1 MPTFVSRREAL
12 LRREPSVD
20 LSVRVGRAG
29 LAGIARA
36 ELERGT
42 GLSGDDF
49 DAALAKLSGED
60 AASVTRDSRCV
71 AETALAALEARLL
84 EALDAYHRAEPLRPG
99 MPKAALRGSLPENVL
114 AAVSELAME
123 RLASRDAL
131 RIDGDL
137 ARRPDHRVELDES
150 ASQLVERIAVTLAD
164 AALEAPSLRDLAAT
178 VDSDPAALG
187 DLLAHL
193 EREGKLVRAP
203 GDLWFDAAAVEA
215 LRERLRAYFRDR
227 DTLDTPTYKGLIG
240 TTRRTA
246 VPLMELLDTERFT
259 ARRGEVRVLR
269 KSGQES

>member
-1 MPTFVSRREAL
+1 
-12 LRREPSVD
+12 
-20 LSVRVGRAG
+20 
-29 LAGIARA
+29 
-36 ELERGT
+36 
-42 GLSGDDF
+42 
-49 DAALAKLSGED
+49 
-60 AASVTRDSRCV
+60 V

-123 RLASRDAL
+123 RLTSRDAL

-150 ASQLVERIAVTLAD
+150 ASQLVERIAATLAD

-215 LRERLRAYFRDR
+215 LRERLRAYFRER

-259 ARRGEVRVLR
+259 ARRGDVRVLR
-269 KSGQES
+269 KSGQDG